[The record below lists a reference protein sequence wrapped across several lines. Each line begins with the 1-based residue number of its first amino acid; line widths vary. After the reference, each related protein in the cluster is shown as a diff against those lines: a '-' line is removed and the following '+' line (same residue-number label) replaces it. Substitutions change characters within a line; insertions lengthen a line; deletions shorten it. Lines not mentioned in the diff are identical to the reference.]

1 MDIDAPVMIVTGAS
15 RGIGAVTARR
25 AAARGYR
32 VCVNYRV
39 SDSNAERVVA
49 NIRAANGVAFA
60 VRADIGNASEVTALF
75 DAAEAELGPLAV
87 LVNNAGV
94 AGGRRPFADLDDQT
108 LETILA
114 VNVSGT
120 ILCAR
125 EAARRMARSA
135 GRDGGVIINL
145 SSQAAQFGGN
155 HLAAYAASKGAVVS
169 LTIGLAKELA
179 PEGIRVNAVSPGI
192 IKTDPKDG
200 GDLGETDARAGMV
213 PLGRAGSGD
222 EVADAILWLASAE
235 ASYVTGVILPVA
247 GGR

>member
-1 MDIDAPVMIVTGAS
+1 MENDTPVMIVTGAS
-15 RGIGAVTARR
+15 RGIGAATARR

-32 VCVNYRV
+32 VCVNYRAN
-39 SDSNAERVVA
+39 DSGADRVVA
-49 NIRAANGVAFA
+49 EIRAANGVALA
-60 VRADIGNASEVTALF
+60 VRADIGNPSEVETLF

-87 LVNNAGV
+87 LVNNASVPGV
-94 AGGRRPFADLDDQT
+94 RRSFADLDDRT
-108 LETILA
+108 LDTVLA
-114 VNVSGT
+114 VNVRGT

-125 EAARRMARSA
+125 EAVRRMARSA

-145 SSQAAQFGGN
+145 SSQAAQFGGDR
-155 HLAAYAASKGAVVS
+155 LAAYAASKGAVVS

-179 PEGIRVNAVSPGI
+179 AEGIRVNAVSPGI
-192 IKTDPKDG
+192 IEKDQKDG
-200 GDLGETDARAGMV
+200 PGSREADARAGSV
-213 PLGRAGSGD
+213 PLGRAGSAD